1 LETTC
6 KIAILDNYVLFSS
19 GIKSILHSSY
29 EIEVIAEGVSPDDL
43 ALLLQD
49 HTPDIILINI
59 LHCLNGGIK
68 TVKKTRKFFPGIPF
82 LLITSNDFADCYHDF
97 LECGVKGFIYTTD
110 SPSALIESI
119 KSICNGKDDLIK
131 ENISMDTP
139 QGHHQFKK
147 YVLTERETE
156 VLKLFCS
163 GLTYRE
169 IGDRLF
175 ISHRTVESHKKNIL
189 SKLNITS
196 TAEMVKYATRNKLI
210 SN

>member
-6 KIAILDNYVLFSS
+6 KIAILESYALFSS
-19 GIKSILHSSY
+19 GIKSILHSTD
-29 EIEVIAEGVSPDDL
+29 EMEVIAEGASPEVL
-43 ALLLQD
+43 SLLLQGQV
-49 HTPDIILINI
+49 PDIILIDM
-59 LHCLNGGIK
+59 LHCVNGGIS
-68 TVKKTRKFFPGIPF
+68 TVKKTKKIFPDIPF
-82 LLITSNDFADCYHDF
+82 LLITSTEFTDCFQDYV
-97 LECGVKGFIYTTD
+97 EYGVKGFVYTTD
-110 SPSALIESI
+110 SPAALIESL
-119 KSICNGKDDLIK
+119 KTICIGEESLKQ
-131 ENISMDTP
+131 ENNSVDTS
-139 QGHHQFKK
+139 QGYHQLKK
-147 YVLTERETE
+147 YKLTDRETE

-169 IGDRLF
+169 IGERLY

>member
-6 KIAILDNYVLFSS
+6 KIAILESYALFSS
-19 GIKSILHSSY
+19 GIKSILHSTD
-29 EIEVIAEGVSPDDL
+29 EMEVIAEGASPEVL
-43 ALLLQD
+43 SLLLQGQV
-49 HTPDIILINI
+49 PDIILIDM
-59 LHCLNGGIK
+59 LHCVNGGIN
-68 TVKKTRKFFPGIPF
+68 TVKKTKKIFPDIPF
-82 LLITSNDFADCYHDF
+82 LLITSTEFTDCFQDYV
-97 LECGVKGFIYTTD
+97 EYGVKGFVYTTD
-110 SPSALIESI
+110 SPAALIESL
-119 KSICNGKDDLIK
+119 KTICIGEESLKQETN
-131 ENISMDTP
+131 SVDTS
-139 QGHHQFKK
+139 QGYHQLKK
-147 YVLTERETE
+147 YKLTDRETE

-169 IGDRLF
+169 IGERLY